1 MISIIDYKVGNIFNV
16 MNALKYLGFDS
27 EVINTKRQIENA
39 KAIILPG
46 VGAFDDAIRQL
57 KKDEIFYYLKSK
69 ISDGVPTLGICL
81 GMQLLAKKSEEGSEE
96 GLGIF
101 NTEVKK
107 FRSKEGIIPHM
118 GWNKV
123 NFLDNTSKYF
133 YFVHSYYLPII
144 KDTTGVTNYIT
155 EFSSVIEKNNIIAT
169 QFHTEKSGADG
180 LKILK
185 KFGDLS
191 C

>member
-16 MNALKYLGFDS
+16 RNALKYLGFDS
-27 EVINTKRQIENA
+27 KVINTKREIKNA

-46 VGAFDDAIRQL
+46 VGAFDDAIKQL
-57 KKDEIFYYLKSK
+57 KKDEIFYCLKNK
-69 ISDGVPTLGICL
+69 ISDGIPTLGICL
-81 GMQLLAKKSEEGSEE
+81 GMQLLAKQSEEGIEE

-101 NTEVKK
+101 DTEVKK
-107 FRSKEGIIPHM
+107 FKSKKGIIPHM

-123 NFLDNTSKYF
+123 DFLNNTSKYF
-133 YFVHSYYLPII
+133 YFVHSFYLPIVKNTI
-144 KDTTGVTNYIT
+144 GVTNYIT
-155 EFSSVIEKNNIIAT
+155 EFSSVIEVNNIIAT
-169 QFHTEKSGADG
+169 QFHTEKSGVDG

>member
-16 MNALKYLGFDS
+16 RNALKYLGFDS

-46 VGAFDDAIRQL
+46 VGAFDDAIKQL
-57 KKDEIFYYLKSK
+57 KKDEIFYYLKNK

-101 NTEVKK
+101 NIKVKK

-123 NFLDNTSKYF
+123 DFLDKSSKYF
-133 YFVHSYYLPII
+133 YFVHSYYLPVI
-144 KDTTGVTNYIT
+144 KNTTGVTNYIT
-155 EFSSVIEKNNIIAT
+155 EFSSVIKMNNIMAT
-169 QFHTEKSGADG
+169 QFHTEKSGVDG

-185 KFGDLS
+185 EFGDLS